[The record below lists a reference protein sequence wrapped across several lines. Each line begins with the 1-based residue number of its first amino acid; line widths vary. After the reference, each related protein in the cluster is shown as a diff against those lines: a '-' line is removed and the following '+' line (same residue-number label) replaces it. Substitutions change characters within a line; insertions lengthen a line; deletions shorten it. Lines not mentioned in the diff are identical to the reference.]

1 LQSIIAEAGWPIWP
15 LIATSV
21 FGLAII
27 IERFLSLK
35 SERIAPAALGNQVS
49 QVARSGQVTSEF
61 IDKLSSSS
69 PLGQIL
75 ADMLRNCHQGPDAMR
90 QAAQDT
96 GSVVAHELNR
106 FLPALATVATVAP
119 LMGLFGTVV
128 GMIEIFAAYRPDGS
142 DPTQLARGI
151 SVALYNTGFGIL
163 IAIPA
168 MIAHRLFKSKIESLL
183 VGMEK
188 TARQVESVL
197 RAIV

>member
-15 LIATSV
+15 LIVTSV
-21 FGLAII
+21 VGLAII
-27 IERFLSLK
+27 IERFLSLR
-35 SERIAPAALGNQVS
+35 STLVAPNDLGAQVS
-49 QVARSGQVTSEF
+49 QALRSNQTTPEF
-61 IDKLSSSS
+61 IEKLSSSS

-75 ADMLRNCHQGPDAMR
+75 ADMLRHRHQGSEHMR

-142 DPTQLARGI
+142 DPSQLARGI
-151 SVALYNTGFGIL
+151 SIALYNTGFGIL

-168 MIAHRLFKSKIESLL
+168 MIAHRLFKTKIENLL
-183 VGMEK
+183 VSMEK
-188 TARQVESVL
+188 TARQIENLARSL
-197 RAIV
+197 N

>member
-1 LQSIIAEAGWPIWP
+1 MQSIIAEAGWPIWP

-27 IERFLSLK
+27 IERFLSLRT
-35 SERIAPAALGNQVS
+35 ERIAPSDVGMQVS
-49 QVARSGQVTSEF
+49 QTARANQVTPEF

-69 PLGQIL
+69 PLGRIL
-75 ADMLRNCHQGPDAMR
+75 ADMLRNRHHGSETMR

-96 GSVVAHELNR
+96 GSEVAHELNR

-142 DPTQLARGI
+142 DPSQLARGI

-168 MIAHRLFKSKIESLL
+168 MIAHRLFKSKIEGLL
-183 VGMEK
+183 VRMEK

-197 RAIV
+197 RVMA

>member
-1 LQSIIAEAGWPIWP
+1 MQSIISQAGWPIWP

-21 FGLAII
+21 VGLALI
-27 IERFLSLK
+27 IERFLSL
-35 SERIAPAALGNQVS
+35 RTARVTPADLGQQVS
-49 QVARSGQVTSEF
+49 QALRSKQDTPEF
-61 IDKLSSSS
+61 VEKLFVSS

-75 ADMLRNCHQGPDAMR
+75 AEMLRNRHLGPASIR
-90 QAAQDT
+90 QVAQDT
-96 GSVVAHELNR
+96 GSVVAHDLNR

-142 DPTQLARGI
+142 DPSQLARGI

-168 MIAHRLFKSKIESLL
+168 MIAHRLYKSKIDNLL
-183 VGMEK
+183 VSMEK
-188 TARQVESVL
+188 TARQVEHL
-197 RAIV
+197 IRTLD